1 MPTYAESAT
10 YRDSKGQTSVVNFFV
25 TAADEDT
32 ARPLANT
39 IVTAM
44 SALTNAAFDGAK
56 GAYTSSPATHAYG
69 ATAEYETVE
78 DKALMTFQ
86 TNTGAIHRYMIPA
99 PKAAIM
105 SADRET
111 VDPANG
117 LVATFVAALV
127 AAGASRD
134 GVAIDSFVGG
144 IRIRRRFKRKF
155 TIFTKNPALT
165 GPGE

>member
-78 DKALMTFQ
+78 DKA
-86 TNTGAIHRYMIPA
+86 GAIHRYMIPA

-117 LVATFVAALV
+117 LVVTFVAAMV